1 VRNELQCWIASAH
14 PKKRTATAAQTSGTE
29 DRAWIIHRVSPML
42 EALCRDARACCVRA
56 SRPRDP
62 TMVFSARTAGSTL
75 KFVVSAKHDS
85 SATIT
90 VIAPVESVGTAERAG
105 PPSASDALR
114 RTVSMAGAPPRV
126 ARRARARLSTGH
138 IFVRDDGPQS
148 ALARHGSPLSAEII
162 LCVHSTIFSGVWASP
177 LDTK

>member
-1 VRNELQCWIASAH
+1 
-14 PKKRTATAAQTSGTE
+14 
-29 DRAWIIHRVSPML
+29 
-42 EALCRDARACCVRA
+42 
-56 SRPRDP
+56 
-62 TMVFSARTAGSTL
+62 MVFSARTAGSTL

-126 ARRARARLSTGH
+126 ARRARARLSILVTS
-138 IFVRDDGPQS
+138 FVRDDDPQA
-148 ALARHGSPLSAEII
+148 ALARH
-162 LCVHSTIFSGVWASP
+162 
-177 LDTK
+177 